1 MRIYAPPKFYI
12 IYIIVL
18 QLIMSD
24 YFSMR
29 FFFPARDIVLTSGRD
44 GTVRRFAVVDGGI
57 QEVSVTHM
65 AAAWVALLIKPGR
78 RSPLLAALFHG
89 SKLVFQ
95 SLASQE
101 TVGEISCGGGHR
113 SWALLDRRYVIY
125 IKVGSFTL
133 LCLKCKKFAAH
144 LLQYFIIPFVPQ

>member
-1 MRIYAPPKFYI
+1 MI
-12 IYIIVL
+12 ISD
-18 QLIMSD
+18 SD
-24 YFSMR
+24 YSSMVFS
-29 FFFPARDIVLTSGRD
+29 FLFRDIVLTSGRD

-65 AAAWVALLIKPGR
+65 AAAWVALLIKPGHR
-78 RSPLLAALFHG
+78 PPLLAALFHG

-125 IKVGSFTL
+125 IKVGTLHTKFYFTSR
-133 LCLKCKKFAAH
+133 AGR
-144 LLQYFIIPFVPQ
+144 

>member
-1 MRIYAPPKFYI
+1 
-12 IYIIVL
+12 
-18 QLIMSD
+18 MSV
-24 YFSMR
+24 
-29 FFFPARDIVLTSGRD
+29 FFTPRDIVLTSGRD
-44 GTVRRFAVVDGGI
+44 GTVRRFAEIDGGI

-65 AAAWVALLIKPGR
+65 AAAWVALLIKPDR
-78 RSPLLAALFHG
+78 RPLLAALFHG

-95 SLASQE
+95 SLASQA

-133 LCLKCKKFAAH
+133 FCFKCKKSCD
-144 LLQYFIIPFVPQ
+144 FVQKKL

>member
-1 MRIYAPPKFYI
+1 
-12 IYIIVL
+12 
-18 QLIMSD
+18 MSV
-24 YFSMR
+24 
-29 FFFPARDIVLTSGRD
+29 FFTPRDIVLTSGRD

-95 SLASQE
+95 SLVSQA

-113 SWALLDRRYVIY
+113 SWALLDRRYVMY
-125 IKVGSFTL
+125 IKVGTLHSTHPTL
-133 LCLKCKKFAAH
+133 LYKQSWKLI
-144 LLQYFIIPFVPQ
+144 LQFVFVCYSISL

>member
-1 MRIYAPPKFYI
+1 MFFYDF
-12 IYIIVL
+12 L
-18 QLIMSD
+18 S
-24 YFSMR
+24 
-29 FFFPARDIVLTSGRD
+29 FFFPPRDIVRTSGRD

-78 RSPLLAALFHG
+78 WPLLAALFHG

-95 SLASQE
+95 SLASQA

-125 IKVGSFTL
+125 IKVGTLHYTSNFTL
-133 LCLKCKKFAAH
+133 LAELEAGTVFE
-144 LLQYFIIPFVPQ
+144 FV